1 MPMAGIAAGHRGV
14 PHTADLRIEAWAPSR
29 DDCIRQ
35 AVLGTVDSF
44 LDISSARPHRTLS
57 RRLTAGSDD
66 DLLVAVLEEVIFLL
80 DTVGEAPVDL
90 DLQGAGGVAE
100 VNFAMVDART
110 LPQVGAVPKAVS
122 LNDLRLSHDDNG
134 WRCLVTLD
142 V

>member
-1 MPMAGIAAGHRGV
+1 MAGIAAGHRGV
-14 PHTADLRIEAWAPSR
+14 PHTADLRIEAWAPRR

-44 LDISSARPHRTLS
+44 LDISSARPHRSLS

-80 DTVGEAPVDL
+80 ETVGEAPVDL
-90 DLQGAGGVAE
+90 DLQGGGGVAE

>member
-44 LDISSARPHRTLS
+44 LDISSARPHRSLS

-90 DLQGAGGVAE
+90 DLQGGGGVAE

>member
-1 MPMAGIAAGHRGV
+1 M
-14 PHTADLRIEAWAPSR
+14 
-29 DDCIRQ
+29 
-35 AVLGTVDSF
+35 LGTVESF
-44 LDISSARPHRTLS
+44 LDISSARPHRSLS

-66 DLLVAVLEEVIFLL
+66 GLLVAVLEEVIFLL

-90 DLQGAGGVAE
+90 DLKGGGGVAD

-122 LNDLRLSHDDNG
+122 LNDLRLSHDDHG

>member
-1 MPMAGIAAGHRGV
+1 MAGIAAGHRGV

-29 DDCIRQ
+29 DGCIRQ

-44 LDISSARPHRTLS
+44 LDISSARPHRSLS

-80 DTVGEAPVDL
+80 DTVGQAPVDL

>member
-29 DDCIRQ
+29 DGCIRQ

-44 LDISSARPHRTLS
+44 LDISSARPHRSLS
-57 RRLTAGSDD
+57 RLLTAGSDD

>member
-1 MPMAGIAAGHRGV
+1 MAGIGAGHRGV

-29 DDCIRQ
+29 DGCIRQ
-35 AVLGTVDSF
+35 AVLGTVESF
-44 LDISSARPHRTLS
+44 LDISSARPHRSLS

-90 DLQGAGGVAE
+90 DLKGGAGAAE

-122 LNDLRLSHDDNG
+122 LNDLRLSHDDHG

>member
-14 PHTADLRIEAWAPSR
+14 SHTADLRIEAWAPSR
-29 DDCIRQ
+29 DGCIRQ

-44 LDISSARPHRTLS
+44 LDISSARPHRSLS

-90 DLQGAGGVAE
+90 DLQGGGGVAE

>member
-90 DLQGAGGVAE
+90 DLQGGGGVAE

>member
-29 DDCIRQ
+29 DGCIRQ

-44 LDISSARPHRTLS
+44 LDISSAGPHRSLS

-90 DLQGAGGVAE
+90 DLQGGGGVAE

>member
-1 MPMAGIAAGHRGV
+1 MAGIGAGHRGV

-29 DDCIRQ
+29 DGCIRQ

>member
-14 PHTADLRIEAWAPSR
+14 PHTADLRIEAWAP
-29 DDCIRQ
+29 Q
-35 AVLGTVDSF
+35 ALPAGCTVDSF
-44 LDISSARPHRTLS
+44 LDISSARPHRSLS

-66 DLLVAVLEEVIFLL
+66 DLLVVVLEEVIYLL

-90 DLQGAGGVAE
+90 DLQGGGGVAE

>member
-1 MPMAGIAAGHRGV
+1 MAGIGAGHRGV

-29 DDCIRQ
+29 DACIRQ
-35 AVLGTVDSF
+35 AVLGTVESF
-44 LDISSARPHRTLS
+44 LDISSARPHRSLS

-80 DTVGEAPVDL
+80 ETVGEAPVDL
-90 DLQGAGGVAE
+90 DLQGGGGVAE

-110 LPQVGAVPKAVS
+110 LPQVGSVPKAVS

>member
-1 MPMAGIAAGHRGV
+1 MAGIQAGHRGV

-29 DDCIRQ
+29 DGCIRQ

-44 LDISSARPHRTLS
+44 LDISSARPHRSVS

-66 DLLVAVLEEVIFLL
+66 DLLVVVLEEVIFLL

-90 DLQGAGGVAE
+90 DVQGGGGVAE

-122 LNDLRLSHDDNG
+122 LNDLRLSHDDHG